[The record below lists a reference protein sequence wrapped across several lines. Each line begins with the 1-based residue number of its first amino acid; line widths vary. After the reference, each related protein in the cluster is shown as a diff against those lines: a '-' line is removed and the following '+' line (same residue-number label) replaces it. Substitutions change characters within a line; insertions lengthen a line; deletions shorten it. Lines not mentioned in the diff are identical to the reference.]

1 MKKIVLIVFCF
12 LAISGLVY
20 SASVPLVHP
29 LTNEPGFWVSEED
42 MTAIIQAFDM
52 IVALQGQVESTLV
65 VNETLTLDLNILVDD
80 YNNLKSKIGILWG
93 ISLGV
98 TLGTLV
104 GITIY
109 AVLAQG
115 GQK

>member
-12 LAISGLVY
+12 LTISALVY

-29 LTNEPGFWVSEED
+29 LTNEPGFWVSEDD

-52 IVALQGQVESTLV
+52 VVALEGQVENTLV

-80 YNNLKSKIGILWG
+80 YNNLKSKVGILWG
-93 ISLGV
+93 MSLGV
-98 TLGTLV
+98 TLGVVT

-109 AVLAQG
+109 TIFSQG
-115 GQK
+115 GK